1 MEPSIFDTGLSKHVS
16 DIFNRSLRLGKAYVG
31 RVRDAIDDKLTDAER
46 SVSKDELDR
55 DPGDG
60 DDSFSRGNAYDNDPD
75 ALMRRAEE
83 RINAARRT
91 ADANLELAR
100 AQADTT
106 NAETK
111 PDVTLAT
118 RAAAPKIAVIP
129 DDPNATDYK
138 VLGLTAGSDYPSV
151 QAAYEKLVARCDPRR
166 FADGSGEQ
174 AQAQVILDRVN
185 GAYENL
191 RKQLSPTESRFGK
204 LELE

>member
-1 MEPSIFDTGLSKHVS
+1 MS
-16 DIFNRSLRLGKAYVG
+16 DLFNRSLRLGKAYVG

-46 SVSKDELDR
+46 SVSKDELDA
-55 DPGDG
+55 DADG
-60 DDSFSRGNAYDNDPD
+60 VADSVSRIDAYDNDPD

-100 AQADTT
+100 AQQ
-106 NAETK
+106 AEIK
-111 PDVTLAT
+111 PDVMP
-118 RAAAPKIAVIP
+118 AAKPMGANKFAPAPVAIMP
-129 DDPNATDYK
+129 EDPNAADYK
-138 VLGLTAGSDYPSV
+138 VLGLTPESDYPSV

-191 RKQLSPTESRFGK
+191 RKRLSPTESRFGK